1 MQRPIITASLFSL
14 LFAYACSSTTSLDIM
29 LHETDLGAVY
39 LERATNQ
46 TRSAAHPLKIQ
57 PTTMTHILRGI
68 TVQEESGLL
77 GSLTGRTPEPV
88 RVFTDDQI
96 HFLVPLLVEGL
107 TKAASDQHVGFRL
120 GPAPA
125 AANAPKGTM
134 YAYNRSLYVTLP
146 WLSPISRHGAGGRRL
161 SKTLTFTPKSAKRPS
176 NDQSDTTSDIQVII
190 DYEFLASQPPI
201 PPDVPPAPTL
211 AEQSPQGADT
221 QLRMLQEQMR
231 QKNEDL
237 EGLKKELQNIRQQL
251 TDPSTSSKRSH
262 PASKPLQE
270 PK

>member
-1 MQRPIITASLFSL
+1 MRHPIVTYSIFSL

-39 LERATNQ
+39 LERSAN
-46 TRSAAHPLKIQ
+46 RALSAAHPLKIQ

-77 GSLTGRTPEPV
+77 GSLVGRTSEPV
-88 RVFTDDQI
+88 RVFTDDQV
-96 HFLVPLLVEGL
+96 HFLAPLLAEGL

-125 AANAPKGTM
+125 AAKAPKGTI
-134 YAYNRSLYVTLP
+134 YAYKRSLYVTLP
-146 WLSPISRHGAGGRRL
+146 WLSPISRHGAGGRSL
-161 SKTLTFTPKSAKRPS
+161 SKTIAFTPKSARRPS
-176 NDQSDTTSDIQVII
+176 NDQSDNASEIQVII

-201 PPDVPPAPTL
+201 PSDVPPVPTL
-211 AEQSPQGADT
+211 ADQSPQGTDT
-221 QLRMLQEQMR
+221 QLRTLQEQMR
-231 QKNEDL
+231 QKSDDL
-237 EGLKKELQNIRQQL
+237 EELKKQLQNIRQQL

-270 PK
+270 SK